1 LQPEN
6 ESEMTDKYSNVDA
19 SHGMFKDETFNDSS
33 LNKKFTSND
42 DPKEVSLVFH
52 LTQIEFTSE
61 LILLGLSCRDFL
73 NL

>member
-1 LQPEN
+1 
-6 ESEMTDKYSNVDA
+6 MTDKYRNVDA

-52 LTQIEFTSE
+52 LAQIEFTSE

>member
-6 ESEMTDKYSNVDA
+6 ESEMTDKYRYVDA

-52 LTQIEFTSE
+52 LTH
-61 LILLGLSCRDFL
+61 
-73 NL
+73 